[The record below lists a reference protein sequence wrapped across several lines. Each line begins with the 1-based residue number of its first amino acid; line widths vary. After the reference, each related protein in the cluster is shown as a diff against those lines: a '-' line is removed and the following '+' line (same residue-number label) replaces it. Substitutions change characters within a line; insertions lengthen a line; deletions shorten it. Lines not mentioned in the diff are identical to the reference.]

1 MVKDIEV
8 KNTLM
13 KTKFDNIHFGFASQT
28 SKEVVLRVF
37 LYQCHAASRKKCLD
51 RVLKNECPV

>member
-13 KTKFDNIHFGFASQT
+13 KTKFNNIHFGFASQT

-37 LYQCHAASRKKCLD
+37 CTNATLPLVKSA
-51 RVLKNECPV
+51 

>member
-13 KTKFDNIHFGFASQT
+13 KTKFNNIHFGFAQV
-28 SKEVVLRVF
+28 KRLF
-37 LYQCHAASRKKCLD
+37 
-51 RVLKNECPV
+51 